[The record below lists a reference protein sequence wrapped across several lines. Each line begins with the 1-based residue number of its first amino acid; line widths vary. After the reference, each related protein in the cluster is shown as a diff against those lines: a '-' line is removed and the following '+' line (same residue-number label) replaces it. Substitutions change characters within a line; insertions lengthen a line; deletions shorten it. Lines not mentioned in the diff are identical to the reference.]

1 MSAART
7 FARGFV
13 CAAVFGV
20 AGCGGAGGAGSLPY
34 ICPQTPAGVVSSGSL
49 ISPANGATGVSPS
62 VGQITFTVASPDLH
76 GAAPGTVV
84 TLTPAG
90 GGTVLRQPDSV
101 ITANGVSSSVIP
113 QLQSGTT
120 YAVTVSAAPTLP
132 GGCAGAVSA
141 SLGSFTTQ

>member
-1 MSAART
+1 MRVARV
-7 FARGFV
+7 FVRGFV
-13 CAAVFGV
+13 CAAALGI
-20 AGCGGAGGAGSLPY
+20 AGCGGAGGAGSIPY
-34 ICPQTPAGVVSSGSL
+34 ICPQTPVGVVSSGAL

-62 VGQITFTVASPDLH
+62 VGRITFTVASPDLQ
-76 GAAPGTVV
+76 GSAPGTVV

-90 GGTVLRQPDSV
+90 GGAVLRQPDSV
-101 ITANGVSSSVIP
+101 ITTNGVSSSVIP

-132 GGCAGAVSA
+132 GGCTGAVSA